1 MIINGG
7 TFNCSSRYQD
17 GTYQHTLKAENSE
30 VIINGGTFDAT
41 VNGQSNAMIGVAE
54 GAVVTINGGTFRNVE
69 GSLTKFDPYL
79 FNYEEDG
86 KLIINGGTFYGGKGY
101 PAYG

>member
-1 MIINGG
+1 MIINDG

-41 VNGQSNAMIGVAE
+41 ALRRY
-54 GAVVTINGGTFRNVE
+54 F
-69 GSLTKFDPYL
+69 
-79 FNYEEDG
+79 
-86 KLIINGGTFYGGKGY
+86 LICVLRTLIA
-101 PAYG
+101 PAALSG